1 MIWTNSTNAS
11 NNFLR
16 KRLVL
21 LVNCVTKGLGAG
33 LVYKIKK
40 EFISVD
46 KNKIYPL
53 FYFKNCMCMSIC
65 LCTVVSSVPKE
76 DGREC

>member
-21 LVNCVTKGLGAG
+21 FVNCVTKGLGAG

-46 KNKIYPL
+46 KNKIYSL
-53 FYFKNCMCMSIC
+53 FYF
-65 LCTVVSSVPKE
+65 
-76 DGREC
+76 